1 MYNKDMEDFSA
12 FRKQVANNLT
22 YYRKKCG
29 LTQSAV
35 AEKLNYSD
43 KAVSKWERGDGI
55 PDAYV
60 LSNLAIIY
68 GVSIDTLL
76 STTKEQIANEPELE
90 EIVSEKELSKK
101 HKYISILSMG
111 LALFVSVVV
120 YVVLSIIFKTN
131 KEFLYVL
138 LWGIPVASIVALV
151 FNCIWGKAYNNTYI
165 ESILL
170 WTLSICTIIT
180 VDHYTNII
188 NSWLILLIPFSFQLL
203 IILWNNMRAMG
214 KFRKKNTSK

>member
-1 MYNKDMEDFSA
+1 MYNVSMEDFA
-12 FRKQVANNLT
+12 TFRKQVAKNLT
-22 YYRKKCG
+22 YYLKKCG

-90 EIVSEKELSKK
+90 EIISEKEYRDFTYSNAFIKCK
-101 HKYISILSMG
+101 IYTISS
-111 LALFVSVVV
+111 
-120 YVVLSIIFKTN
+120 Y
-131 KEFLYVL
+131 
-138 LWGIPVASIVALV
+138 
-151 FNCIWGKAYNNTYI
+151 
-165 ESILL
+165 
-170 WTLSICTIIT
+170 IIT
-180 VDHYTNII
+180 C
-188 NSWLILLIPFSFQLL
+188 
-203 IILWNNMRAMG
+203 
-214 KFRKKNTSK
+214 

>member
-1 MYNKDMEDFSA
+1 MEDFTT
-12 FRKQVANNLT
+12 FRRQVANNLA

-29 LTQSAV
+29 LTQSMV

-43 KAVSKWERGDGI
+43 KAISKWERGDGI

-76 STTKEQIANEPELE
+76 STTKQQLANEPELE
-90 EIVSEKELSKK
+90 EIASENELKRK
-101 HKYISILSMG
+101 HKYISILSIG
-111 LALFVSVVV
+111 LALFVAVVV
-120 YVVLSIIFKTN
+120 YVILSIVFKTN
-131 KEFLYVL
+131 TEFLYVL
-138 LWGIPVASIVALV
+138 LWGIPAASIVALV

-165 ESILL
+165 ESVLM
-170 WTLSICTIIT
+170 WTTSICIIIT
-180 VDHYTNII
+180 VEHYVSFKNI
-188 NSWLILLIPFSFQLL
+188 WLLLLIPFSFQLL

-214 KFRKKNTSK
+214 KFRKKNKTTSK

>member
-1 MYNKDMEDFSA
+1 MEDFTT
-12 FRKQVANNLT
+12 FRRQVANNLA

-29 LTQSAV
+29 LTQSMV

-43 KAVSKWERGDGI
+43 KAISKWERGDGI

-76 STTKEQIANEPELE
+76 STTKQQLANEPELE
-90 EIVSEKELSKK
+90 EIASENELKRK
-101 HKYISILSMG
+101 HKYISILSIG
-111 LALFVSVVV
+111 LALFVAVVV
-120 YVVLSIIFKTN
+120 YVILSIVFKTN
-131 KEFLYVL
+131 TEFLYVL
-138 LWGIPVASIVALV
+138 LWGISAASIVALV

-165 ESILL
+165 ESVLM
-170 WTLSICTIIT
+170 WTTSICIIIT
-180 VDHYTNII
+180 VEHYVSFKNI
-188 NSWLILLIPFSFQLL
+188 WLLLLIPFSFQLL

-214 KFRKKNTSK
+214 KFRKKNKTTSK

>member
-1 MYNKDMEDFSA
+1 MEDFIT
-12 FRKQVANNLT
+12 FKKQVANNLA

-43 KAVSKWERGDGI
+43 KAISKWERGDGI

-68 GVSIDTLL
+68 GVSVDTLL
-76 STTKEQIANEPELE
+76 STTVEYLDTQE
-90 EIVSEKELSKK
+90 EIEEEASEKELRKK
-101 HKYISILSMG
+101 HKYIAILSMG
-111 LALFVSVVV
+111 LCLFIAVVT

-138 LWGIPVASIVALV
+138 LWGIPAASIVALV
-151 FNCIWGKAYNNTYI
+151 FNSIWGRSYNNMYI
-165 ESILL
+165 ESVLL

-180 VDHYTNII
+180 VDHYVQLKNI
-188 NSWLILLIPFSFQLL
+188 WLILLIAFSFQLL

-214 KFRKKNTSK
+214 KFRKKNKNTSK